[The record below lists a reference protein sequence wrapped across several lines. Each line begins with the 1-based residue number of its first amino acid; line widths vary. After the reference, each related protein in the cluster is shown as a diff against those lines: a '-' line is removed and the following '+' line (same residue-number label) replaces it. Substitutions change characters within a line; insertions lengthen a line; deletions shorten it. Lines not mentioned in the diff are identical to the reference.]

1 MTEKELLE
9 ALHAT
14 EKVAEYIR
22 KQLTEKGL

>member
-1 MTEKELLE
+1 MTEKDLLE

-22 KQLTEKGL
+22 QQLTERGL

>member
-9 ALHAT
+9 ALHSA
-14 EKVAEYIR
+14 EQVAEYIR